1 MKASAEG
8 HVSEYTG
15 RSLSVEMQ
23 RHLLGDSVIGPLG
36 ELTGDVYELLE
47 DAKKSNDNKSAAIL
61 SYIHERICRARHE
74 ISGDETRPL
83 PPRPKL

>member
-1 MKASAEG
+1 MIGFKFTDDPTLTTQAAVKASAEG

-47 DAKKSNDNKSAAIL
+47 DAED
-61 SYIHERICRARHE
+61 CR
-74 ISGDETRPL
+74 TTTNRP
-83 PPRPKL
+83 RS

>member
-8 HVSEYTG
+8 PRYEYTG
-15 RSLSVEMQ
+15 WSLTVEMQ
-23 RHLLGDSVIGPLG
+23 RHSLGDSAIGMLG

-83 PPRPKL
+83 PPRPQL